1 MPPPPPFVH
10 PRQSLPSDPWS
21 SQGRTSVESKLDAPR
36 LWKPLPTRRCLYL
49 LNLNTIYLLT
59 GGNPGF
65 CQQSLGDSSSSRSG
79 IQRSQLGPGFVAET
93 TFRRGTCQVILQGSG
108 HIFFSSQTYSMLA
121 EAAEVGKGCFTF
133 LLFCVLFQLSS
144 APWTAPKLE
153 DALKN
158 EKARQKV
165 FLFCLLNLL

>member
-108 HIFFSSQTYSMLA
+108 HIFFFRRPIQ
-121 EAAEVGKGCFTF
+121 
-133 LLFCVLFQLSS
+133 
-144 APWTAPKLE
+144 
-153 DALKN
+153 
-158 EKARQKV
+158 
-165 FLFCLLNLL
+165 CLLKLLKWEKVVSHSSFFVFFFNFHQLLGQHQSWRMPSKMRRPGRRCFCFVC